1 MATTVS
7 NGNAVHSA
15 SVVAM
20 DTIVTAKVVS
30 DRPEA
35 EVRRALNQ
43 ALGWFA
49 EVERVCSRFDPN
61 SELFRLSGQT
71 GVAVQVSGL
80 LFEAVGFA
88 LEVARLSGGL
98 FDPTIGHA
106 QARRGFDRNY
116 ATGERLAAPQQAE
129 PASWRDVILDEQ
141 RGTIT
146 VRQPL
151 LLDLGGVAK
160 GLAIDLAAQDLD
172 RVGSFSIDA
181 GGDLYVKGGNE
192 LGDPWR
198 IGVEHPRLPGLIATL
213 ALRDGAV
220 CTSGDYQRQTPGD
233 ADEHHLLDP
242 QTGHSPRQAI
252 SCTVVAP
259 TAMLADA
266 LSTAAFVAG
275 PVEGLR
281 LLDEQGVEGMIV
293 SPSLTLSMTPHF
305 ERLLA

>member
-1 MATTVS
+1 MATTATS
-7 NGNAVHSA
+7 AVHSA
-15 SVVAM
+15 SLVAM
-20 DTIVTAKVVS
+20 DTIVTAKVVT

-35 EVRRALNQ
+35 EVRRTLEQ
-43 ALGWFA
+43 ALGWFG

-61 SELFRLSGQT
+61 SELFRLSSQT

-88 LEVARLSGGL
+88 LEVARLSGGA
-98 FDPTIGHA
+98 FDPTVGHA

-116 ATGERLAAPQQAE
+116 ATGERLSRAE
-129 PASWRDVILDEQ
+129 SSDASWRDVILDEQ
-141 RGTIT
+141 RGTISL
-146 VRQPL
+146 RRPL

-172 RVGSFSIDA
+172 RLGAFSIDA

-198 IGVEHPRLPGLIATL
+198 IGIEHPRQPGLIATL
-213 ALRDGAV
+213 ALREGAV
-220 CTSGDYQRQTPGD
+220 CTSGDYQRRQPGQT
-233 ADEHHLLDP
+233 DEHHLLDP
-242 QTGHSPRQAI
+242 HTGRSPRRAI

-259 TAMLADA
+259 TAMAADA
-266 LSTAAFVAG
+266 LSTAAFVSG
-275 PVEGLR
+275 PVDGLR
-281 LLDEQGVEGMIV
+281 LLDEQGVDGMIV
-293 SPSLTLSMTPHF
+293 SSSLALSTTSHF